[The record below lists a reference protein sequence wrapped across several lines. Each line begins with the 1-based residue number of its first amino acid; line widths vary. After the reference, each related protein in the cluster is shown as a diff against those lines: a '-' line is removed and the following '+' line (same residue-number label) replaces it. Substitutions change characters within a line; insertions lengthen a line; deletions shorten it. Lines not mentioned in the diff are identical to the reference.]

1 MDSLL
6 PTFILLAFAV
16 RLVSL
21 AVSTVN
27 EIRLR
32 ALGSHEIGRANTIAL
47 AVSHA
52 AYYVLATV
60 EWLENDTPVVTWISA
75 LGVILYSLSMVA
87 LVLVIRSLG
96 YIWTV
101 KLLIAPDHP
110 HIKSGL
116 YRLSRHPNYF
126 LNVLPELVGFTVAL
140 NSVWTLIL
148 GLPLYMI
155 PLSIRIRQEEAA
167 MNVAVKSY

>member
-16 RLVSL
+16 RFVSL

-32 ALGSHEIGRANTIAL
+32 ALGSREIGRANTITLAL
-47 AVSHA
+47 SHA

-60 EWLENDTPVVTWISA
+60 EWLQNDTPVVTWIWHKCA
-75 LGVILYSLSMVA
+75 AVLLSMVE
-87 LVLVIRSLG
+87 LVFVIRSLG

-116 YRLSRHPNYF
+116 YRISRHPNYF
-126 LNVLPELVGFTVAL
+126 LNVLPELVGFAVAL
-140 NSVWTLIL
+140 NSFWTLIL
-148 GLPLYMI
+148 GLPLLHD
-155 PLSIRIRQEEAA
+155 P
-167 MNVAVKSY
+167 AVYPDPTGRGGNECRR

>member
-32 ALGSHEIGRANTIAL
+32 ALGSHEIGRANTITL

-60 EWLENDTPVVTWISA
+60 EWLENDTPVVPWISA

-87 LVLVIRSLG
+87 LVLVI
-96 YIWTV
+96 
-101 KLLIAPDHP
+101 
-110 HIKSGL
+110 
-116 YRLSRHPNYF
+116 
-126 LNVLPELVGFTVAL
+126 
-140 NSVWTLIL
+140 
-148 GLPLYMI
+148 
-155 PLSIRIRQEEAA
+155 
-167 MNVAVKSY
+167 